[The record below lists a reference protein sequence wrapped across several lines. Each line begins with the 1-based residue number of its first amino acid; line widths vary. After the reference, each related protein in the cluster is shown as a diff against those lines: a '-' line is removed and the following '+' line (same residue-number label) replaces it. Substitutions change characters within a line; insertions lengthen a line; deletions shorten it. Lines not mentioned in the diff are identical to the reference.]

1 MLVLPPEVL
10 VFDLELARLLGN
22 EAISF
27 VLVSVNLSDVGDLV
41 AHDVVVELDLLLY
54 LSFGLSDLCRGP
66 GD

>member
-10 VFDLELARLLGN
+10 VFELELACLIGN